1 MSTAVVTQ
9 PQLRRGPVTL
19 GPILYFVSVIV
30 CCFGVAMLAP
40 TLLDLVDGNSD
51 YRIFLLCALGTLFV
65 GVTVAIATR
74 SQDTEMTVQET
85 MLAVPAAWLTVAL
98 CSAVPLMLSQFQ
110 LSLTDAIFEVMSGLT
125 ATGSTVIVGL
135 DEAPR
140 GLLLWR
146 FLLVWFGGFGVV
158 TIAVLLLPF
167 LRIGGLQLFSL
178 DLSAQSGKF
187 LPRITEVITQIG
199 LIYIG
204 LTALCAFSYWL
215 AGMNVFDAI
224 GHAMAAVA
232 TGGFSS
238 HDASIGYFHSPA
250 IEWISVVFM
259 ALSAMPFV
267 LHLQALHGQPG
278 PLVRDS
284 QVRLFLGIIA
294 GAVVALTLWQMVH
307 NGAGFSTALRQA
319 SFAFVSIITCTGFT
333 SPDYAQWG
341 GFPEL
346 VMLLG
351 MLAGGCTGSTAGGI
365 KMFRLLTLVQ
375 MLRVQIRRQVFPHGT
390 FRVTFNGETVPDLA
404 RSGVANYFFIYMSS
418 FFLLSLGLTATG
430 MGFIESLG
438 SAATALG
445 GVGPALGPNVGPC
458 CTYQSIP
465 DAAKWMM
472 AIGMLAGRLEILIL
486 IIPFSRS
493 FWRQ

>member
-1 MSTAVVTQ
+1 MTTAVVQ

-40 TLLDLVDGNSD
+40 TLLDLVDGNPD
-51 YRIFLLCALGTLFV
+51 YRTFLLCALGTVFV

-74 SQDTEMTVQET
+74 SHETQMTVQET
-85 MLAVPAAWLTVAL
+85 MLAVPAAWLTVTL
-98 CSAVPLMLSQFQ
+98 CSAVPFMLSELD
-110 LSLTDAIFEVMSGLT
+110 LSLTDAVFETMSGLS
-125 ATGSTVIVGL
+125 ATGSTVIIGL
-135 DEAPR
+135 DDAPR

-187 LPRITEVITQIG
+187 LPRITEVVTQIG

-204 LTALCAFSYWL
+204 LTVACALCYWI
-215 AGMNVFDAI
+215 AGMNLFDAV
-224 GHAMAAVA
+224 GHAMAAIA

-238 HDASIGYFHSPA
+238 HDASIGYFKSPA

-284 QVRLFLGIIA
+284 QVRLFLAIIA
-294 GAVVALTLWQMVH
+294 GAVLTLTLWQMLR
-307 NGAGFSTALRQA
+307 NGAGFDTALREA

-333 SPDYAQWG
+333 GPDYSQWG

-346 VMLLG
+346 IMLLG

-365 KMFRLLTLVQ
+365 KIFRLLTLVQ

-390 FRVTFNGETVPDLA
+390 FRVTFNGETVPDTA
-404 RSGVANYFFIYMSS
+404 RAGVANYFFVYLAS
-418 FFLLSLGLTATG
+418 FFALSLGLTATG
-430 MGFIESLG
+430 MGFTESMG

-445 GVGPALGPNVGPC
+445 GVGPGLGPNVGPC
-458 CTYQSIP
+458 CTFQHIP
-465 DAAKWMM
+465 DPAKWML
-472 AIGMLAGRLEILIL
+472 ALGMLAGRLEILIL